1 VSQST
6 RTPNTGNVNPHFQW
20 VSRMWGRNG
29 KFWDLLSGIIEHWA
43 LGFCL
48 QIWDRASKHVEIR
61 SAMGRMEG
69 SRTPTTQEP
78 HTPCCLPILLEHHC
92 TQSEE
97 KWGSG
102 SQLLTEGFSWGQVPH
117 RDRTGQGRTGLWDPS
132 YQLSHPPPGWRDPGL
147 NGANSRTW
155 AQTLELNHEE
165 DLAMAG
171 LGGFPTQEI

>member
-1 VSQST
+1 
-6 RTPNTGNVNPHFQW
+6 
-20 VSRMWGRNG
+20 
-29 KFWDLLSGIIEHWA
+29 
-43 LGFCL
+43 
-48 QIWDRASKHVEIR
+48 
-61 SAMGRMEG
+61 MGRMEG

-132 YQLSHPPPGWRDPGL
+132 YQLSHPQVGG
-147 NGANSRTW
+147 T
-155 AQTLELNHEE
+155 QTLELNHEE